1 MEKNEIIS
9 ISNLSVNFHLKNHKV
24 KAVRG
29 TSFSIKK
36 GETLA
41 IVGESGSG
49 KSVSAM
55 SIMRLNDF
63 VKSTKSFGKI
73 QLRMKNGSLI
83 DLFKQNQ
90 KQMRSI
96 RGSEISMIFQEP
108 MSALNPILNI
118 QTQISEAIL
127 MHENVTPNEAIKLSV
142 DLLNKV
148 RIPDAKNLLKRYPH
162 QLSGGMR
169 QRVMRNW
176 NVNIVY
182 NP

>member
-90 KQMRSI
+90 KQMR
-96 RGSEISMIFQEP
+96 Q
-108 MSALNPILNI
+108 
-118 QTQISEAIL
+118 
-127 MHENVTPNEAIKLSV
+127 
-142 DLLNKV
+142 
-148 RIPDAKNLLKRYPH
+148 
-162 QLSGGMR
+162 
-169 QRVMRNW
+169 
-176 NVNIVY
+176 
-182 NP
+182 